1 MATTNDQENNPS
13 MGTKSLK
20 TLGGG
25 THFYLGLYAYIDD
38 IEVCILNM
46 SFWYVQK
53 SHYYSIMHV
62 SVFSNHLLYLL
73 YTTIISLTLLF
84 SLPAFDIS
92 VII

>member
-20 TLGGG
+20 TLGR

-38 IEVCILNM
+38 IEVCFQNM

-53 SHYYSIMHV
+53 SHYYSIMNI
-62 SVFSNHLLYLL
+62 SVFLNHLLYLL